1 MYREKVLTVI
11 ASLKKEE
18 NAIILVEGQRDYAA
32 LRKLGIDHS
41 IKKVSGRRIF
51 DDLSWLQGK
60 NVIILTDFDRTGR
73 TLFKKIRKELEI
85 MGYNPNIY
93 YWQQLKML
101 VAGKITQIEELTQF
115 TE

>member
-1 MYREKVLTVI
+1 MYKKVLTVI

-32 LRKLGIDHS
+32 LRRLGINHP

-51 DDLSWLQGK
+51 DDLSWVKGK
-60 NVIILTDFDRTGR
+60 NVIILTDFDRTGCI
-73 TLFKKIRKELEI
+73 LFKKIRKELEV
-85 MGYNPNIY
+85 MGFNPNIY

-101 VAGKITQIEELTQF
+101 VGGEITQIEELARF
-115 TE
+115 SE